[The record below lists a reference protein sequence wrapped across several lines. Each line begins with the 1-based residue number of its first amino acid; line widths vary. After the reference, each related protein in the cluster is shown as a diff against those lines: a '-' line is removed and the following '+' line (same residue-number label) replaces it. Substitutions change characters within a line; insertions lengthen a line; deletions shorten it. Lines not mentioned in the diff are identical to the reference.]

1 MNYDL
6 LIQDL
11 QSAEN
16 LQKNIGTDKGLA
28 KIGDSIVNLAYSVAK
43 SLHLTENDSSKRIH
57 RTGKKVSKNILAN
70 ALKNANL
77 KHFAKNRADAHD
89 MADTAESIV
98 AYIWLTKRMT
108 INQLIIVLFKS
119 LKGSL
124 DKRIEERKNAIV
136 AFTRLLL
143 YLKRYLPED
152 SE

>member
-6 LIQDL
+6 LLQDL

-28 KIGDSIVNLAYSVAK
+28 KIGDSIVNLVYSVAK
-43 SLHLTENDSSKRIH
+43 SLHLTENDNSKRIH
-57 RTGKKVSKNILAN
+57 RTGKKVSKSILAN
-70 ALKNANL
+70 ALKNAEL
-77 KHFAKNRADAHD
+77 KQFAKNRADAHD

-98 AYIWLTKRMT
+98 AYVWLTKKMT
-108 INQLIIVLFKS
+108 INQFIVVLFKS

-124 DKRIEERKNAIV
+124 DKRIEERNNAIV

-152 SE
+152 PE